1 MPKPTSC
8 CGLVPEPPLLREDW
22 SLHIFADPKNHLL
35 EVPSK
40 ESQSTPECTRL
51 EVERVDAVE
60 TTPEPGIITAK
71 VDEIPYLQWGPS
83 ACKIVPPAME
93 SPQYQRR
100 RVNTSMKYTSLPGP
114 IASATEALD
123 EKGKGRRPLL
133 LAHPAT
139 PGPRCAC
146 P

>member
-8 CGLVPEPPLLREDW
+8 CGLVPEPPRLREDW

-35 EVPSK
+35 EVPGK

-51 EVERVDAVE
+51 EVEWVDAVE
-60 TTPEPGIITAK
+60 NPPKPGIITAK

-83 ACKIVPPAME
+83 VCKIVPPAME
-93 SPQYQRR
+93 SPQCQSR

-114 IASATEALD
+114 IAPVSATLD
-123 EKGKGRRPLL
+123 GEKKK
-133 LAHPAT
+133 
-139 PGPRCAC
+139 
-146 P
+146 

>member
-1 MPKPTSC
+1 MPKPPSC
-8 CGLVPEPPLLREDW
+8 CGLVPEPPHLREDW

-71 VDEIPYLQWGPS
+71 VDEIPYLQWGSS

-114 IASATEALD
+114 IAPA
-123 EKGKGRRPLL
+123 
-133 LAHPAT
+133 PAT
-139 PGPRCAC
+139 LDGDKKEINKG
-146 P
+146 